1 MHNLPDTLQ
10 WIKDNYINE
19 NEFPTILVRPV
30 ISQKGLSI
38 NVLPLHERQEI
49 LNRLNALLD
58 NWPNYKRKLNINEV
72 IAKLSEEQVDEI
84 DKLGRIINFWEK
96 SSKISYENIN
106 PKLIRWVHA
115 NSSS

>member
-1 MHNLPDTLQ
+1 M
-10 WIKDNYINE
+10 
-19 NEFPTILVRPV
+19 
-30 ISQKGLSI
+30 SI

-49 LNRLNALLD
+49 LNRLNAILD
-58 NWPNYKRKLNINEV
+58 NWPNYKRKVNINEV
-72 IAKLSEEQVDEI
+72 ISKLSEEQVDEI

-96 SSKISYENIN
+96 SSKISYEDIN